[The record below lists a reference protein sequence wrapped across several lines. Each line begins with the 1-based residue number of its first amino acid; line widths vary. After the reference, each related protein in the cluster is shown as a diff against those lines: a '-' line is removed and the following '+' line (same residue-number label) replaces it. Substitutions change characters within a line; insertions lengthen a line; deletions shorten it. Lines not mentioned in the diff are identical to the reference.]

1 MTCHRPSLCC
11 PGGCNIPGRS
21 FQQPSGQGR
30 ISASFL
36 SQPWWCAAGQLMP
49 DGSMGGRANRAVLRL
64 PQGRAVQRGSQG
76 CRVPRLEERP
86 LSVHVWGRLSHA
98 LSREGVMQLCTAGT
112 SRRQIRHTCH
122 RCRPVTLPGSA
133 SLGAAALESEQSQRS
148 ITVKTGSP
156 RTISHSSREPQ
167 PRPLGCE
174 SPPLPWHSIFLGDFG
189 LDF

>member
-21 FQQPSGQGR
+21 FQQLSGQGR

-148 ITVKTGSP
+148 KGYSDASGEESVPRNSSLTRLDPSVSPKT
-156 RTISHSSREPQ
+156 SRWDEACSEDVVQ
-167 PRPLGCE
+167 
-174 SPPLPWHSIFLGDFG
+174 
-189 LDF
+189 